1 MYSISNFVIQKQNTY
16 ISENLKIENFLRF
29 VCMKVHQST
38 QMLGLLMIIVKI
50 MTRRIMLQMMRVIW
64 GMMMITMCRDAK
76 STEEIK
82 NLLQEFITNHFP
94 SVEPEVKI
102 PINHFPSVE
111 SEVKIP

>member
-102 PINHFPSVE
+102 L
-111 SEVKIP
+111 